1 MTVESG
7 LRAILAAES
16 TISAIVGSKVFDEK
30 VDVEDSPPYVR
41 FEHSAEVD
49 ETLGGDR
56 SADFNLECVQTT
68 APLRN
73 TLTKA
78 VRDFI
83 QDYSGAADDVTID
96 AVLIVD
102 EDNDY
107 EEPQHGSDSGRF
119 IGNIEIKVFYS

>member
-16 TISAIVGSKVFDEK
+16 TISAIVGSKVFDDK
-30 VDVEDSPPYVR
+30 VDASDSPPYVR
-41 FEHSAEVD
+41 FEQNAEVD

-56 SADFNLECVQTT
+56 SVEFTIECVETT
-68 APLRN
+68 AARRN
-73 TLTKA
+73 TLTST
-78 VRDFI
+78 VRTFI
-83 QDYSGAADDVTID
+83 ESATGTADDVTID

-107 EEPQHGSDSGRF
+107 EDPQHGSDSGRF
-119 IGNIEIKVFYS
+119 IGNIEIRVFYS